1 MFTAESVGLLFI
13 LVLGMWA
20 RSNIVAASAA
30 ILLGIRFMRIT
41 SLYPVLERRAV
52 ETGLLF
58 LTLGMLVPFA
68 VGKVNMKEVFHSFLT
83 VAGILAVI
91 GGAVAT
97 NLNGRGLQ
105 LLTDNSHLM
114 MGLIV
119 GSILGIVFWGGMPVG
134 PLMAAGTTYL
144 MLQTLEWMLGW
155 IR

>member
-1 MFTAESVGLLFI
+1 MFTAESIGLLFI

-30 ILLGIRFMRIT
+30 ILLGIRFMRMT

-83 VAGILAVI
+83 VPGILAVI

-144 MLQTLEWMLGW
+144 MLQTLEWVLGW

>member
-83 VAGILAVI
+83 VPGILAVI

-144 MLQTLEWMLGW
+144 MLQTLEWVLGW

>member
-1 MFTAESVGLLFI
+1 MFTAESIGLLFI

-30 ILLGIRFMRIT
+30 ILLGIRFMRMT
-41 SLYPVLERRAV
+41 SLYPILERRAV

-83 VAGILAVI
+83 VPGILAVI

-105 LLTDNSHLM
+105 LLTNNSHLM

-144 MLQTLEWMLGW
+144 MLQTLEWVLGW

>member
-1 MFTAESVGLLFI
+1 MFTAESIGLLFI

-30 ILLGIRFMRIT
+30 ILLGIRFMRMT

-83 VAGILAVI
+83 VPGILAVI

-105 LLTDNSHLM
+105 LLTNNSHLM

-144 MLQTLEWMLGW
+144 MLQTLEWVLGW

>member
-1 MFTAESVGLLFI
+1 MFTTESVGLLFI
-13 LVLGMWA
+13 LILGIWA

-30 ILLGIRFMRIT
+30 ILLGIRFMRMT

-52 ETGLLF
+52 EIGLLF

-83 VAGILAVI
+83 IPGILAVI

-105 LLTDNSHLM
+105 LLAENSHLM
-114 MGLIV
+114 LGLIV
-119 GSILGIVFWGGMPVG
+119 GSILGIVFWGGIPVG

-144 MLQTLEWMLGW
+144 MLQIIDWMLRL

>member
-30 ILLGIRFMRIT
+30 ILLGIRFMRMT

-83 VAGILAVI
+83 VPGILAVI

-105 LLTDNSHLM
+105 LLTNNSHLM

-144 MLQTLEWMLGW
+144 MLQTLEWVLGW